1 VGRGGTERGQALL
14 SHGADP
20 NSLDAEGRTPLF
32 IALFERQSDV
42 AALLARHRMTDVQ
55 TPVQGYSPLFWAQ
68 QMAMVDVAQAMAQ
81 RGVR

>member
-14 SHGADP
+14 SHGANP

-32 IALFERQSDV
+32 IALFERQSDI

-68 QMAMVDVAQAMAQ
+68 QMAMSDVGGAMAQ
-81 RGVR
+81 RGAR